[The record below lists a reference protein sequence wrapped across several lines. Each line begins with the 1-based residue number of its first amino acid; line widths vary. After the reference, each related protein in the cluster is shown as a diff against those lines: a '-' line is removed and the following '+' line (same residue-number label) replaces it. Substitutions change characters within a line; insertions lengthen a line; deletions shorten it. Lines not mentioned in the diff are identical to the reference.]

1 MSNLSSNPPFNAV
14 VVDVDEDRRDKMVE
28 VLLKQGFH
36 VPVVLG
42 DLPTDPDPRVDLFV
56 LAGADRAIA
65 ECRRIR
71 EAHDHANTAVLML
84 TPQNDAQ
91 TIESAYDAGA
101 TETLPLP
108 VVWPAFARRVSH
120 IHEFLTAQRLMAES
134 RARRDTFLRAVPDM
148 IMLVDREGDNL
159 APLIDYRGANFDF
172 SRFPDRLVKTWKRAI
187 RQAIDTGEIK
197 TLEFNT
203 GDGQDRHF
211 FELRIVR
218 YTDAQ
223 AMMIFRD
230 VTKQKRANAKVFRLA
245 FYDPLTGLP
254 NRQSFMTRIGEAIRE
269 ASETGGQFSL
279 LYLDLDNFKRINDS
293 LGHTV
298 GDELLKIMSRRIEE
312 CVRTDDV
319 IGRGSTTARK
329 SQMHMARLGGDEFT
343 ILLRGVD
350 SSGVADRVA
359 ERLSKAVSRPIVH
372 DGRQFVFTSS
382 IGIVN
387 YPEDGTD
394 MDSLIANADMAMY
407 RAKESGKNTVRSF
420 SETMSVRSLEHLELE
435 NDLRSALA
443 NHELELH
450 YQPKLCLRT
459 GRITGFEALSRW
471 NHPER
476 GFVSPAKFVH
486 IAEEAGLILELSDW
500 VLQEACRQLQRWQD
514 GPLVGL
520 PVAINLSG
528 QQFKHSDVDKL
539 ISAAVHKCGLR
550 PEMLELELT
559 ESELMADAHGT
570 VSTLNKL
577 KQAGFKIAVDDFGTG
592 YSSLAYL
599 KRFPIDSLKIDR
611 SFAMRSEESSD
622 NFSICSAIIA
632 LAHSLNLRV
641 IAEGVESLEHQRKL
655 IQLDCDEM
663 QGYLLSRPQA
673 AADIEAMVVD
683 YNQNGGIG
691 RMLAAMRGDAA
702 ASA

>member
-1 MSNLSSNPPFNAV
+1 MPPFSAL
-14 VVDVDEDRRDKMVE
+14 VVDVDEDRRDRIVE

-36 VPVVLG
+36 VPAATS
-42 DLPTDPDPRVDLFV
+42 DLSHDADVDVDLCV
-56 LAGADRAIA
+56 LAGAVDAV
-65 ECRRIR
+65 EQCRRIR
-71 EAHDHANTAVLML
+71 EIRDDSSTAILML
-84 TPQNDAQ
+84 TPLNDAA

-108 VVWPAFARRVSH
+108 VVWSALARRVAH
-120 IHEFLTAQRLMAES
+120 LHDYLRARRLTVES
-134 RARRDTFLRAVPDM
+134 RARRETFLQAVPDV
-148 IMLVDREGDNL
+148 IMLVDRDGMEPIPLSNSKEAPFSVSDLPEGLLKDW
-159 APLIDYRGANFDF
+159 R
-172 SRFPDRLVKTWKRAI
+172 RAV
-187 RQAIDTGEIK
+187 REA
-197 TLEFNT
+197 LESGKVMTSEFKV

-211 FELRIVR
+211 YELRIIR
-218 YTDAQ
+218 YTDNQ

-230 VTKQKRANAKVFRLA
+230 VSTQKRANARVFRLA

-254 NRQSFMTRIGEAIRE
+254 NRQSFMTRIGEAIRD
-269 ASETGGQFSL
+269 ASDTGDRFSL
-279 LYLDLDNFKRINDS
+279 LYLDLDNFKRVNDS

-298 GDELLKIMSRRIEE
+298 GDELLKIVSRRIEE
-312 CVRTDDV
+312 CVRSDDV
-319 IGRGSTTARK
+319 IGRGSTTARNSK
-329 SQMHMARLGGDEFT
+329 LHMARLGGDEFT
-343 ILLRGVD
+343 ILLKGVD
-350 SSGVADRVA
+350 SSDVADRVA
-359 ERLSKAVSRPIVH
+359 ERLTKAVNRPILH

-394 MDSLIANADMAMY
+394 MDTLIANADMAMY

-420 SETMSVRSLEHLELE
+420 SETMSVRSLEHLDLE
-435 NDLRSALA
+435 NELRLALA
-443 NHELELH
+443 SNKLELH
-450 YQPKLCLRT
+450 YQPKMCLRT

-476 GFVSPAKFVH
+476 GFVSPEKFVR

-500 VLQEACRQLQRWQD
+500 VLHEACRQLEAWQD

-539 ISAAVHKCGLR
+539 IAAAVHKRGLR
-550 PEMLELELT
+550 PQMLELELT

-577 KQAGFKIAVDDFGTG
+577 KAAGFKIAVDDFGTG

-632 LAHSLNLRV
+632 LAHSLKLRV
-641 IAEGVESLEHQRKL
+641 TAEGVESTEHQRKL

-663 QGYLLSRPQA
+663 QGYLLSRPQSA
-673 AADIEAMVVD
+673 AGIEAMVVD

-691 RMLAAMRGDAA
+691 RMLASMRGDAA

>member
-1 MSNLSSNPPFNAV
+1 MSNLALHPPFNAL
-14 VVDVDEDRRDKMVE
+14 VVDADVDRRDRFVE
-28 VLLKQGFH
+28 VLMKQGFH
-36 VPVVLG
+36 VPATTSALPH
-42 DLPTDPDPRVDLFV
+42 DLQSGVDVFV
-56 LAGADRAIA
+56 LSGAASAVDQ
-65 ECRRIR
+65 CRRIR
-71 EAHDHANTAVLML
+71 EHADYADTVVLML
-84 TPQNDAQ
+84 TPHNDAEA
-91 TIESAYDAGA
+91 IESAYDAGA

-120 IHEFLTAQRLMAES
+120 IQDFLQAQRLTSES
-134 RARRDTFLRAVPDM
+134 RARRETFLRAVPDM
-148 IMLVDREGDNL
+148 IMLVDRDGNNL
-159 APLIDYRGANFDF
+159 TPLIDNAGTAFDF
-172 SRFPDRLVKTWKRAI
+172 SDFPDRLVKSWKREI

-197 TLEFNT
+197 TSEFRS
-203 GDGQDRHF
+203 GDADDRHY
-211 FELRIVR
+211 FELRVVR
-218 YTDAQ
+218 YTDTQ

-230 VTKQKRANAKVFRLA
+230 VTTQKRANAKVFRLA

-269 ASETGGQFSL
+269 SSKNGGQFSL

-298 GDELLKIMSRRIEE
+298 GDELLKVMSRRIED
-312 CVRTDDV
+312 CVRSDDV

-329 SQMHMARLGGDEFT
+329 SKMHMARLGGDEFT

-350 SSGVADRVA
+350 SSDIADRVA

-394 MDSLIANADMAMY
+394 MDTLIANADMAMY

-435 NDLRSALA
+435 GDLRSALA
-443 NHELELH
+443 NQELELH

-476 GFVSPAKFVH
+476 GFVSPAKFVR
-486 IAEEAGLILELSDW
+486 IAEEAGLILDLSDW
-500 VLQEACRQLQRWQD
+500 VLQEACRQLQHWQQ

-539 ISAAVHKCGLR
+539 ISAAVHKRGLR

-559 ESELMADAHGT
+559 ESELMADAHAT
-570 VSTLNKL
+570 VATLNKL
-577 KQAGFKIAVDDFGTG
+577 KQAGFKISVDDFGTG

-599 KRFPIDSLKIDR
+599 NRFPIDSLKIDR
-611 SFAMRSEESSD
+611 SFAMRTEESSD

-641 IAEGVESLEHQRKL
+641 VAEGVESLEHQRKL

-673 AADIEAMVVD
+673 AAGIEAMVVD

-691 RMLAAMRGDAA
+691 QMLASMRGDAA